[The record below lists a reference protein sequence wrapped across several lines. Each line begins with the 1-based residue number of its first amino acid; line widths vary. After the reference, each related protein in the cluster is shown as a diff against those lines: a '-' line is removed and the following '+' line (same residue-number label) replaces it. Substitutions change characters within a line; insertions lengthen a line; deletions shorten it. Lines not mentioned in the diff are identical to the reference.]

1 MTLDSTAL
9 GRSDNRDMGLEA
21 GPRPPSFLAHSE
33 IADKI
38 DSLESPQELWDCS
51 SDASF
56 VTAVEAS
63 GAEDPARHTSWWAVS
78 LPQTKQ
84 QLLPGVQPSER
95 MPRSP
100 GTPQQAHGA
109 VMAFKEAELNAR
121 LQALTLTL
129 PDASPNAISLPDA
142 SLAHSPPQEPLPGSS
157 NFHFLKDDQVSFES
171 DVATLWLTEDEASST
186 GGKDPFPSCR
196 CLPDPTISD
205 LELPQGLWALGK
217 SPGPIT
223 PSTRQHHLRRLE
235 ESQAAPG

>member
-1 MTLDSTAL
+1 
-9 GRSDNRDMGLEA
+9 MGLEA

-217 SPGPIT
+217 SLGPIT

>member
-1 MTLDSTAL
+1 MTLESIAL
-9 GRSDNRDMGLEA
+9 DRSDSRDMGLEA
-21 GPRPPSFLAHSE
+21 SLRPPSFLAHSE
-33 IADKI
+33 IADKG

-63 GAEDPARHTSWWAVS
+63 GVEDPAPHTSRWAVS
-78 LPQTKQ
+78 LPQTRQ
-84 QLLPGVQPSER
+84 QLLPCVQPSES

-100 GTPQQAHGA
+100 GTTQQVHGA

-121 LQALTLTL
+121 VQALTLTL
-129 PDASPNAISLPDA
+129 PDASPNAISLPEA
-142 SLAHSPPQEPLPGSS
+142 SLAHSLPQEPLPGSP
-157 NFHFLKDDQVSFES
+157 NFHYLTDNQGSLES
-171 DVATLWLTEDEASST
+171 DVAALWLSEDEASST
-186 GGKDPFPSCR
+186 GGEDPFPSCW
-196 CLPDPTISD
+196 CLPDPTTSD

-223 PSTRQHHLRRLE
+223 PSTRPHYLRRRE